1 MESPR
6 AYCSQMSE
14 VTGKMAVTKGIT
26 MGGKS
31 SSERYRRH
39 AVWETIA
46 IKREALDA
54 ARFDDARAE
63 EWRRDLIEWLD
74 EAERA
79 KRSRVPALYLRTLD
93 EVSSAVNGLPTD
105 TERFRNYVGLSGYG
119 SPSVNGLA
127 AALRLLPL
135 PAPKDMGDSVVELLD
150 REIVLRNE
158 RLDELE
164 HRLEQTESALDKRL
178 AQLKALE
185 EHATELKSELGT
197 MQSSIARESDRVQ
210 ETLEQ
215 RMEDAFVEWRKSRD
229 AADAEANADAL
240 QHVASLAAVA
250 AAGEALSRH
259 AAGTL
264 SATDWRGRATRER
277 RSALSLRYGSFC
289 AFLVAGGIAAWAL
302 WQIFTANLALTV
314 GDGIVRGATVAVIGG
329 FGLLLLRESAR
340 HFREADTA
348 EDVALSLTALAPF
361 YAGED
366 DQVTTAARAQV
377 GDAVLVK
384 SLLSRFAHR
393 DAAKHA
399 GDINNADLPELVK
412 QATAALKGP

>member
-1 MESPR
+1 
-6 AYCSQMSE
+6 MSD
-14 VTGKMAVTKGIT
+14 VIGKMAVTKGAS
-26 MGGKS
+26 MAVKS

-39 AVWETIA
+39 PVWETIA
-46 IKREALDA
+46 IKRVALDA
-54 ARFDDARAE
+54 ARYDDARAE
-63 EWRRDLIEWLD
+63 QWRLDIIEWLQ

-79 KRSRVPALYLRTLD
+79 QRARVPALYLRALD

-105 TERFRNYVGLSGYG
+105 TEQFRNYVGLSGYG
-119 SPSVNGLA
+119 SPAVNGLA
-127 AALRLLPL
+127 VAPRLLPL
-135 PAPKDMGDSVVELLD
+135 PAPKDIGDGVVELLD
-150 REIVLRNE
+150 REVALRNE
-158 RLDELE
+158 RLDQLE
-164 HRLEQTESALDKRL
+164 KRLEQTESALDDRL
-178 AQLKALE
+178 AQLNALE
-185 EHATELKSELGT
+185 ERAAEVKSEVET
-197 MQSSIARESDRVQ
+197 RQSEIAKASDEVQ
-210 ETLEQ
+210 ETLEK
-215 RMEDAFVEWRKSRD
+215 RMDDAFTEWRKARD
-229 AADAEANADAL
+229 ATDAEANAEAL

-250 AAGEALSRH
+250 VAGEALSRH

-264 SATDWRGRATRER
+264 SATDWRERATRER
-277 RSALSLRYGSFC
+277 RSALRLRSSSFG

-302 WQIFTANLALTV
+302 WQIFAANLALTV

-366 DQVTTAARAQV
+366 EQVATAARAQV

-399 GDINNADLPELVK
+399 GDINTADLPELVK
-412 QATAALKGP
+412 QATTAVKGP